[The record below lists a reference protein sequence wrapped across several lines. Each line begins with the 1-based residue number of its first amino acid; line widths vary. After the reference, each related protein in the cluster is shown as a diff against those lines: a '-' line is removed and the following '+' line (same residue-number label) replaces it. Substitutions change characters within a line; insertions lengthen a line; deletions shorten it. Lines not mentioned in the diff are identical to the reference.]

1 MNMLSKL
8 LSKHNQA
15 LFLGVITMAALLL
28 TTTPVHALSG
38 GQFSAGDIIDDSVF
52 NNTGTMSANDIQN
65 FLNSKVPVCDTNGT
79 QMYNSTETR
88 AQYSATQGYS
98 PPFTCLK
105 DYTMAVPT
113 VAASPNNCAAIAAGT
128 ESSAQIIYNISQ
140 ACGINPQVLITLLQK
155 EQGLVT
161 DTWPWSIEYQS
172 ATGYGCPDSSAC
184 NTSYY
189 GLFNQLYNSALAFK
203 EYGNNPS
210 NYNYVAGQNNSILY
224 NPNRS
229 CGSSNVFIENQP
241 TADMYIYTPYQPDQA
256 ALNNLYGSGDSCS
269 SYGNRDFWQYFNNWF
284 GPSVGPLVRTATSPD
299 LYYSDGQTIYHVSS
313 MDLAN
318 EYGLGLSDVRIISQA
333 AMNALTLSTQS
344 PYLTDVMKSTS
355 DTDAD
360 GGDIYLVTEG
370 ERYLIPSM
378 SLFSDYGFTTSELTY
393 LDYSQLLRLPLAG
406 TLTNFVKDS
415 STGTVYNISSDAK
428 NAIFDYSTFSQVDPS
443 GSAQSVDPFVLNQI
457 PTGTAIVDSTLV
469 LQDPNGGIWFVD
481 NNTWNYV
488 SSMTA
493 YGCLGLASL
502 PNIPFTSG
510 QSNIGTQGPNAS
522 CVVQGAT
529 SGNQY
534 ILDGWRRIP
543 VNTNWGFTSFFTV
556 PDSFLSNFSVYNPTS
571 QPVFRSS
578 ANGPLYIL
586 SGGKKRQIYS
596 MSSFYQRG
604 YTSNDLFTT
613 TTDFLSTIPTGTPAF
628 ADGTIIQDS
637 STGKLY
643 IVSNDGLYYIPS
655 MTIFNA
661 YGFSTANM
669 VSLDPTTIS
678 EYSNLGTIS
687 SQLAYTPNATVF
699 DSGIA
704 LQIPQSLT
712 SAFGFSTN
720 TQPTYPAA
728 IAASGSVRTA
738 TPYLLFGNSPTL
750 YYMQN
755 GMKDPVYS
763 WDTFVSLGGSNNN
776 ITALSASAAN
786 LWPTGPNM

>member
-1 MNMLSKL
+1 MLSKL

-669 VSLDPTTIS
+669 VSLEPTTIS